1 MIINVVAGTFIVLGL
16 FFFFVGV
23 VGLFRFPDPLSRM
36 HATTKADT
44 LGAGLMIVGFI
55 LLKGFSFASITLLFL
70 IVFLWLTNPTASHYL
85 AQTTIANRKR
95 DDDGNHT

>member
-1 MIINVVAGTFIVLGL
+1 MIVNVIAGTFIVLGL
-16 FFFFVGV
+16 FFFLVGV
-23 VGLFRFPDPLSRM
+23 IGLFRFPDPLSRM

-55 LLKGFSFASITLLFL
+55 LLKGFSFASVTLLFL

-85 AQTTIANRKR
+85 AQTVIANRKR
-95 DDDGNHT
+95 DDNGNHN

>member
-1 MIINVVAGTFIVLGL
+1 MIVNVIAGTFIVLGL
-16 FFFFVGV
+16 FFFLVGV
-23 VGLFRFPDPLSRM
+23 IGLFRFPDPLSRM

-55 LLKGFSFASITLLFL
+55 LLKGFSFASVTLLFL

-85 AQTTIANRKR
+85 AQTVIANRKR